1 MKIKE
6 EDIRKIGRAAG
17 RLVELEC
24 GLRRPTH
31 KVHKNKSKYYRK
43 DKHKKN
49 LI

>member
-6 EDIRKIGRAAG
+6 GDIRKINRAAG

-31 KVHKNKSKYYRK
+31 KVHKDKSKYNRK
-43 DKHKKN
+43 DKHKKSY
-49 LI
+49 I

>member
-6 EDIRKIGRAAG
+6 GDIRKIGRAAG

-31 KVHKNKSKYYRK
+31 KVHKDKSKYRRK
-43 DKHKKN
+43 DKHRN
-49 LI
+49 RYI